1 MLTYD
6 YWDICGTLK
15 CMLCFKH
22 LGNFHRGGGTFWGG
36 ILGRLLTVL
45 TLCNLISE
53 LFEVFDQEP
62 QLWCIKGVALA
73 VLATY
78 TWSFMQFTLVFT
90 ATAET
95 VPDDKKLQEK
105 VCN

>member
-1 MLTYD
+1 MTVSEVSK
-6 YWDICGTLK
+6 GTVS
-15 CMLCFKH
+15 
-22 LGNFHRGGGTFWGG
+22 RVDVY
-36 ILGRLLTVL
+36 GRLLLVL
-45 TLCNLISE
+45 ILCNFISE

-62 QLWCIKGVALA
+62 VLWCVKGVALA

-95 VPDDKKLQEK
+95 VPDDKKLQTK
-105 VCN
+105 VCNQLIR

>member
-1 MLTYD
+1 MMTE
-6 YWDICGTLK
+6 IFAEHFK
-15 CMLCFKH
+15 RMLCFKR
-22 LGNFHRGGGTFWGG
+22 LGDYCPSRNSWKVASRTDF
-36 ILGRLLTVL
+36 LQ
-45 TLCNLISE
+45 ISE

-62 QLWCIKGVALA
+62 ALWCVKGVALA

-95 VPDDKKLQEK
+95 VPDDKKLQTK